1 MAARFTRSRLIRF
14 SDCDPAGIVFFPQ
27 YFVMFNALVED
38 WVNEALG
45 LSYAELIGPR
55 RVGLP
60 TVALQTEFRLPSR
73 HGERVELGLE
83 LLQLGSRSLELGLQ
97 VHGDDG
103 LRVSARQTL
112 VTTSLDSHRSIALP
126 DDLRSALRR
135 FQQQERGDPAHA

>member
-1 MAARFTRSRLIRF
+1 MSPPFTRRRLIRF

-27 YFVMFNALVED
+27 YFVMFNALIED
-38 WVNEALG
+38 WVNEGLG
-45 LSYAELIGPR
+45 ISYAGLLGPR

-73 HGERVELGLE
+73 HGDEVELGLE

-97 VHGDDG
+97 VRGAEG

-112 VTTSLDSHRSIALP
+112 VTTSLENHRSIALP
-126 DDLRSALRR
+126 DDLRAALRR
-135 FQQQERGDPAHA
+135 FQEQQPGEPTHA